1 MGLETEEGDM
11 RGAGGNEGGVG
22 RFFIGLIMMIAGG
35 YLFLHNI
42 QVSIGFGFGHRLFDI
57 WGVGIT
63 SGLVLVPFIFGVG
76 IIFYSGSNLL
86 GWFLALA
93 SLVMLTFG
101 VISQTH
107 FHMRSMSAFEFLTI
121 LVLLAGGIGLFLSS
135 LRSSEGM
142 L

>member
-1 MGLETEEGDM
+1 M
-11 RGAGGNEGGVG
+11 RGAGGTEGGVG

-42 QVSIGFGFGHRLFDI
+42 QVSVGFGFGYQMFNL

-76 IIFYSGSNLL
+76 MIFYNSSNVL
-86 GWFLALA
+86 GWLLALA
-93 SLVMLTFG
+93 SLVMLGFG
-101 VISQTH
+101 VISQAH
-107 FHMRSMSAFEFLTI
+107 FHMRSMTAFELLTI
-121 LVLLAGGIGLFLSS
+121 LVLLVGGIGLFLSS
-135 LRSSEGM
+135 LRSSGST